1 MSTAITPRRRHT
13 LKDIYHEN
21 TQFDFV
27 HRVWRWGL
35 LSGVLVVFAIGG
47 LLLRGLDLSLEFTG
61 GTSWQVTMANGK
73 APSIGDIR
81 TLVENAGLTNPDV
94 TIVGGNQIRV
104 QAKVA
109 NSDSKNDAA
118 KAKADAIKLKIQQ
131 VLAGYAGSTVEQV
144 SFSDV
149 GGSWGSDVSQKAIQ
163 ALIAFFIIIAL
174 YLSLRFEFK
183 MAVAALIAVVHD
195 ILIVAGAYAWTQFQV
210 SPGTVIAFL
219 TILGFSLYDTV
230 VVFDKIRENA
240 ATLGSNRTDSYS
252 RMVNT
257 SVNSVL
263 MRSLNTSFLAL
274 LPVISLL
281 IVGVGFLG
289 ATTLED
295 FALALFAGLLVGA
308 YSSIF
313 VAVPIL
319 TVWKESEPRY
329 RSMSERSTIALGRA
343 AAGPSAKTKAGAS
356 RPAPGGAG
364 RTLSLDDAN
373 DAPLGGDDVDADGPT
388 AGSPQG
394 SGTDSG
400 SPDAATTPVTPTA
413 RRPAPAIQ
421 PRPRKRDNRGRK

>member
-263 MRSLNTSFLAL
+263 MRSLNTSFLAR
-274 LPVISLL
+274 PVRRS
-281 IVGVGFLG
+281 
-289 ATTLED
+289 ARRC
-295 FALALFAGLLVGA
+295 LLVDLRRGA
-308 YSSIF
+308 DPDRVEGERAALPLDVGTF
-313 VAVPIL
+313 HDRAR
-319 TVWKESEPRY
+319 PR
-329 RSMSERSTIALGRA
+329 RGRA
-343 AAGPSAKTKAGAS
+343 VREDQG
-356 RPAPGGAG
+356 RRVAPGAGWCGAH
-364 RTLSLDDAN
+364 
-373 DAPLGGDDVDADGPT
+373 P
-388 AGSPQG
+388 
-394 SGTDSG
+394 
-400 SPDAATTPVTPTA
+400 
-413 RRPAPAIQ
+413 Q
-421 PRPRKRDNRGRK
+421 PR